1 MKKSE
6 KNVYEY
12 IYIQKLTQHY
22 KLAIYFN
29 KYFLKDTL
37 GWITFSKHLLNT
49 CHVPDI
55 GNGDE

>member
-37 GWITFSKHLLNT
+37 G
-49 CHVPDI
+49 
-55 GNGDE
+55 